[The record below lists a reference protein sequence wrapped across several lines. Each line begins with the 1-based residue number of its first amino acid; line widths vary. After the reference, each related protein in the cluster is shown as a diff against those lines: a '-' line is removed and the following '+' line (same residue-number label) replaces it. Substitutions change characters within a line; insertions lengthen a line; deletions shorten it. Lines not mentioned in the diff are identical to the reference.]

1 MKKMLLGLL
10 LPLFLMA
17 PVHADPR
24 SSFEE
29 GLRLYRANDMAGA
42 ISHWERVLRQGA
54 VSGPLLYNLGN
65 AYYRSGQIGKSILS
79 YERARKLMPRDRD
92 VYTNLDL
99 ARLAVV
105 DKIEKPVR
113 LVIWDWVDS
122 VRDSLSLHELA
133 VLFQVIGFLALGS
146 FLGWRYT
153 PLSWRQPL
161 RTVLVIWLVAYA
173 LSGAWYGWR
182 AALDTQKRAI
192 VTAVKTDVCSAPD
205 ASSTQLFSL
214 HEGTKVRYGES
225 LTGWVS
231 IQLADGRKG
240 WVPISNVEKI

>member
-1 MKKMLLGLL
+1 MKRPLFFLLVSLL
-10 LPLFLMA
+10 L
-17 PVHADPR
+17 VTQVRADPR

-42 ISHWERVLRQGA
+42 ITHWERVLRQGA
-54 VSGPLLYNLGN
+54 VSGPLLFNLGN
-65 AYYRSGQIGKSILS
+65 AYYRSGQIGRSILC

-105 DKIEKPVR
+105 DRIEKPVR

-133 VLFQVIGFLALGS
+133 MLFQLMGFLALGG
-146 FLGWRYT
+146 FLGWRFA
-153 PLSWRQPL
+153 PVAWRQTF
-161 RTVLVIWLVAYA
+161 RAVLVILLVAYA
-173 LSGAWYGWR
+173 LCGAWYGWR
-182 AALDTQKRAI
+182 TALDTQNYALI
-192 VTAVKTDVCSAPD
+192 TAVKTDVCSAPD
-205 ASSTQLFSL
+205 ASSKQLFSL

-225 LTGWVS
+225 LSGWVS
-231 IQLADGRKG
+231 IELADGRKG
-240 WVPISNVEKI
+240 WVPVSAVEKI

>member
-1 MKKMLLGLL
+1 MMKVLLCLL
-10 LPLFLMA
+10 LPALLMA
-17 PVHADPR
+17 PVRADPR

-29 GLRLYRANDMAGA
+29 GLRLYRANDMPGA

-92 VYTNLDL
+92 VLTNLDL

-113 LVIWDWVDS
+113 LVIWDWLDS

-133 VLFQVIGFLALGS
+133 VMFQIMGFFALGGY
-146 FLGWRYT
+146 LGWRFG
-153 PLSWRQPL
+153 PISWRRLL
-161 RTVLVIWLVAYA
+161 RGVLVILLVAYV
-173 LSGAWYGWR
+173 LTGTWYGWR
-182 AALDTQKRAI
+182 AALDTRKAAI

-240 WVPISNVEKI
+240 WVPIGNVEKI

>member
-1 MKKMLLGLL
+1 MRAVFLCLLFPLL
-10 LPLFLMA
+10 LMA
-17 PVHADPR
+17 PVRADPR
-24 SSFEE
+24 SSFDE

-42 ISHWERVLRQGA
+42 ITHWERVLRQGA
-54 VSGPLLYNLGN
+54 VSGPLLFNLGN
-65 AYYRSGQIGKSILS
+65 AYYRSGQIGKSVLS

-99 ARLAVV
+99 VRLAVV

-146 FLGWRYT
+146 FLGWRYA
-153 PLSWRQPL
+153 PISWRQVL
-161 RTVLVIWLVAYA
+161 RVVLVVLLAAYV
-173 LSGAWYGWR
+173 LSGGWYGWR
-182 AALDTQKRAI
+182 AARNTQKYAV
-192 VTAVKTDVCSAPD
+192 VTALKTDVCSAPD
-205 ASSTQLFSL
+205 ASSKQLFSL
-214 HEGTKVRYGES
+214 HEGTKVRQGES

-240 WVPISNVEKI
+240 WVPIRDVERI